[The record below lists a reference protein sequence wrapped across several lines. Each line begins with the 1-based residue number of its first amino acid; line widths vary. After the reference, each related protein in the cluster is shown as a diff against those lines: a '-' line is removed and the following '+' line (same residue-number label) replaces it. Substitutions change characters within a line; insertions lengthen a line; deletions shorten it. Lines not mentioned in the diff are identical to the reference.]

1 LIFEPGASAVDTT
14 HVLQTWIA
22 RLGEYGEQPLDPAE
36 RAALLCDLEATLQ
49 EVPRQRSAEDAITF
63 LSEAGKLLN
72 SSLEVKQTLENVLR
86 IALPRFAD
94 WVMIDLFDDQQVLRT
109 YAVQHKDPAMQRFAS
124 RMEGRAHFDL
134 NGPGGVPKV
143 VRTGEYDLLEEI
155 PDIVFERGVPDPD
168 DRAMYRA
175 WGTTSALVV
184 PMKTRG
190 RLIGTLAFVV
200 GNHERKYTEA
210 GVPFVQE
217 FANRAAL
224 SLDNARLYER
234 EHRVAATLQNAIL
247 PERLPRVPGFV
258 FDKTYLPGAAEA
270 EIGGDWYDAFML
282 PDGRLAVSIGD
293 VGGKGLHAAVLMS
306 EMRHSIRANALDE
319 RCSPADVLDR
329 ANKLLALS
337 GASLIVTAFFGFLD
351 PVSYTLSYASAGHPG
366 PVLVGPDGQG
376 RILPTDGVPLGVDFA
391 EPPAVFA
398 ERLAVGSL
406 LVLYTDG
413 LLEFDRDIIGNE
425 RRIVEAARS
434 VLAERPPHMARA
446 LERRVLGEAERKDD
460 IALLCV
466 LLDDAPVQAVDV
478 TLPAAGPSAGIVRRE
493 VERFAAGVGLS
504 EDTLF
509 ALQIAV
515 GEAVINAI
523 EHAYRNR
530 GGELTVR
537 LQRLADGIAASVQDH
552 GAWRAIAHSKEPP
565 LERERGRGFL
575 LMDGFAEDVR
585 VHKTGT
591 GTTVRF
597 VVPLAPPAPGAT

>member
-1 LIFEPGASAVDTT
+1 MIFETGTSDADAA
-14 HVLQTWIA
+14 HVLHAWIA
-22 RLGEYGEQPLDPAE
+22 RVRDRGDEPLDAGE
-36 RAALLCDLEATLQ
+36 RAALQRDLAAAVQ
-49 EVPRQRSAEDAITF
+49 ETPRRRRAEDAIAF
-63 LSEAGKLLN
+63 LSEAGTLLN
-72 SSLEVKQTLENVLR
+72 SSLEVKRTLENVMR

-94 WVMIDLFDDQQVLRT
+94 WAMIDLFDDQSVLRT
-109 YAVQHKDPAMQRFAS
+109 YAVQHKDPGMQRFAS

-134 NGPGGVPKV
+134 EGPGGVPKV
-143 VRTGEYDLLEEI
+143 ARTGEYDLLEYVSDEVI
-155 PDIVFERGVPDPD
+155 DRGVPDPE

-175 WGTTSALVV
+175 WGVTSALVV

-200 GNHERKYTEA
+200 GDRERKYTEA
-210 GVPFVQE
+210 DVPIVQE

-234 EHRVAATLQNAIL
+234 EHRVAGTLQNAIL

-258 FDKTYLPGAAEA
+258 FDKTYLPGAAES
-270 EIGGDWYDAFML
+270 EVGGDWYDAFML

-319 RCSPADVLDR
+319 RCTPADVLDR

-351 PVSYTLSYASAGHPG
+351 PVTYELTYASAGHPG
-366 PVLVGPDGQG
+366 PVLVDPDGVG

-391 EPPAVFA
+391 DLPAVFG
-398 ERLAVGSL
+398 EHLAVGSL
-406 LVLYTDG
+406 LALYTDG
-413 LLEFDRDIIGNE
+413 LLEFDRDIIGTE
-425 RRIVEAARS
+425 QRIVAAAEA
-434 VLAERPPHMARA
+434 VLAERPLHMADA
-446 LERRVLGEAERKDD
+446 LQRRVLGAAERKDD

-466 LLDDAPVQAVDV
+466 LLDDAPVAAVDL
-478 TLPAAGPSAGIVRRE
+478 TLPAVGVSAGIVRRE
-493 VERFAAGVGLS
+493 IERFAAGVALS
-504 EDTLF
+504 EETLF

-552 GAWRAIAHSKEPP
+552 GAWRVIAHSPEPP
-565 LERERGRGFL
+565 LERERGRGFM

-585 VHKTGT
+585 VHKTGS

-597 VVPLAPPAPGAT
+597 VVPLSAVAA

>member
-1 LIFEPGASAVDTT
+1 MIFETGAGAADTT

-22 RLGEYGEQPLDPAE
+22 RLRDDGEQPLDVSE
-36 RAALLCDLEATLQ
+36 RAALLRDLEAALHAA
-49 EVPRQRSAEDAITF
+49 PRQRSAADAIAF

-72 SSLEVKQTLENVLR
+72 SSLEVKQTLENVMR

-94 WVMIDLFDDQQVLRT
+94 WVMIDLFDDQAVLRT

-134 NGPGGVPKV
+134 DGPGGVPKV
-143 VRTGEYDLLEEI
+143 ARTGEYDLLEEI
-155 PDIVFERGVPDPD
+155 PDIVFERGIPDPE

-175 WGTTSALVV
+175 WGATSALVV

-200 GNHERKYTEA
+200 GDRERKYTEA
-210 GVPFVQE
+210 DVAFVQE

-258 FDKTYLPGAAEA
+258 FDKTYLPGAAES
-270 EIGGDWYDAFML
+270 EVGGDWYDAFML

-319 RCSPADVLDR
+319 RCSPADVLER

-366 PVLVGPDGQG
+366 PVLVGPDGHG

-391 EPPAVFA
+391 EPPAVFG

-413 LLEFDRDIIGNE
+413 LLEFDRDIIGTE
-425 RRIVEAARS
+425 RRIVEAARA
-434 VLAERPPHMARA
+434 VLAERPAHMAAA
-446 LERRVLGEAERKDD
+446 LERRVLGEAQRKDD

-466 LLDDAPVQAVDV
+466 LLDDAPIQAVDV
-478 TLPAAGPSAGIVRRE
+478 TLAAVGPSAGIVRRE
-493 VERFAAGVGLS
+493 VERFAAGVGLPA
-504 EDTLF
+504 DTLF

-530 GGELTVR
+530 GGELSVR
-537 LQRLADGIAASVQDH
+537 LQLLADGVAASVQDH
-552 GAWRAIAHSKEPP
+552 GAWRVIAHSPEPP

-585 VHKTGT
+585 VHKTGH

-597 VVPLAPPAPGAT
+597 VVPLAAVAA

>member
-1 LIFEPGASAVDTT
+1 LIFEAGPSAVDTT
-14 HVLQTWIA
+14 HALYAWIA
-22 RLGEYGEQPLDPAE
+22 RLGDRGAQPLDDGE
-36 RAALLCDLEATLQ
+36 RSALRRDLEAALRDT
-49 EVPRQRSAEDAITF
+49 PRRRSAEAAIAF

-72 SSLEVKQTLENVLR
+72 SSLEVKQTLENVMR

-94 WVMIDLFDDQQVLRT
+94 WMMIDLFDDQGVLRT

-134 NGPGGVPKV
+134 DGPGGVPKV
-143 VRTGEYDLLEEI
+143 GRTGEYDLLEHVSDEVI
-155 PDIVFERGVPDPD
+155 DRGVPDPQ
-168 DRAMYRA
+168 DREMYRA

-200 GNHERKYTEA
+200 GDDERKYTEA
-210 GVPFVQE
+210 DVPFVQE
-217 FANRAAL
+217 FADRAAL

-247 PERLPRVPGFV
+247 PERLPRVPGIV
-258 FDKTYLPGAAEA
+258 FDKTYLPGAAES
-270 EIGGDWYDAFML
+270 EVGGDWYDAFML

-351 PVSYTLSYASAGHPG
+351 PVSYTFSYASAGHPG

-391 EPPAVFA
+391 EPPTVFGEQLVA
-398 ERLAVGSL
+398 GSL

-413 LLEFDRDIIGNE
+413 LLEFDRDIIGTE

-434 VLAERPPHMARA
+434 VLAERPPNLAIA
-446 LERRVLGEAERKDD
+446 LERRVLGGAERKDD

-466 LLDDAPVQAVDV
+466 LLDDTPVETVDV
-478 TLPAAGPSAGIVRRE
+478 TLPAVGPSAGIVRRE

-504 EDTLF
+504 EETLF

-530 GGELTVR
+530 GGELSVR
-537 LQRLADGIAASVQDH
+537 LQRLAGGIAASVQDH
-552 GAWRAIAHSKEPP
+552 GAWRVIAHSTEPP
-565 LERERGRGFL
+565 LERERGRGFM

-585 VHKTGT
+585 VHKTGN

-597 VVPLAPPAPGAT
+597 VVPLEPAA